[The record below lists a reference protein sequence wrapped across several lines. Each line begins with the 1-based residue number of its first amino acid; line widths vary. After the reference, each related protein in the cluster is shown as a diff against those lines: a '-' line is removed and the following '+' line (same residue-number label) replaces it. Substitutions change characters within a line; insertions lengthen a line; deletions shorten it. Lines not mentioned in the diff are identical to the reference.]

1 MSNERTRP
9 DPTGPAPARAGD
21 DPDQTLLD
29 LIRDGDEQA
38 YGVLLDRH
46 LERIHAL
53 AQRMLGNAADA
64 EEVAQDAFLRAW
76 QQIPNWQPG
85 TAKFSTWLHRVAMNL
100 CHDALRRRRDSR
112 PVEDIQ
118 PVSGEPGP
126 EQLARRQDRSGRVQ
140 AALAT
145 LPERQ
150 REALVLSHYQELSQ
164 REAAAVL
171 EISEEALESLLAR
184 GRRALRAAL
193 AEELEDLQ
201 GKGDGHRH
209 GI

>member
-9 DPTGPAPARAGD
+9 DPTGPAPARPGD

>member
-1 MSNERTRP
+1 MSNERNRP
-9 DPTGPAPARAGD
+9 DPPGPASDRAGD
-21 DPDQTLLD
+21 DPDQALLD

-46 LERIHAL
+46 LDRIHAL

-76 QQIPNWQPG
+76 QQIPAWQPG
-85 TAKFSTWLHRVAMNL
+85 KAKFSTWLHRVAMNL
-100 CHDALRRRRDSR
+100 CHDALRRRRDTR

-118 PVSGEPGP
+118 PASGEPGP
-126 EQLARRQDRSGRVQ
+126 EQLARRRDRAGRVQ
-140 AALAT
+140 LALAT

-150 REALVLSHYQELSQ
+150 REAIVLSHYQELSQ

-171 EISEEALESLLAR
+171 EISEEALESLLSR

-193 AEELEDLQ
+193 AEEHDDPQ
-201 GKGDGHRH
+201 GETGMSTDT
-209 GI
+209 

>member
-1 MSNERTRP
+1 MSNERNRP
-9 DPTGPAPARAGD
+9 DPTGPAPGRAGD

-46 LERIHAL
+46 LDRIHAL
-53 AQRMLGNAADA
+53 AQRMLGNASDA

-76 QQIPNWQPG
+76 QQIPTWQPG
-85 TAKFSTWLHRVAMNL
+85 KAKFSTWLHRVAMNL
-100 CHDALRRRRDSR
+100 CHDALRRRRDTR
-112 PVEDIQ
+112 PVDDIQ

-145 LPERQ
+145 LPDRQ

-171 EISEEALESLLAR
+171 EISEDALESLLSR

-201 GKGDGHRH
+201 GERG
-209 GI
+209 